1 MSGEAPRRLR
11 ILMINHE
18 FPPLGGGGGI
28 VTYHLG
34 REFVRRGHEVTLITS
49 GFDRLPRF
57 ELVEGVRVHRL
68 PALRRSRDVAKVYE
82 MLSFVLSGSIW
93 ALRNVDKLK
102 PDVVQVFFGI
112 PSGPIA
118 YLLKR
123 VAGVPYVVF
132 LGGRDV
138 PRPNPDPPHYKYLYA
153 LLRPAIR
160 AIWREAGAV
169 VACSRGLKELALE
182 TDPTVDIRVIPD
194 GIDLSRFRA
203 PRRPID
209 PDPVRVLSIG
219 RLIPRKGFHRLIAAL
234 PTVRRKA
241 HKRFVLEIVGDGPMM
256 GDLRRQAEELGVSDI
271 VRFSGTVPYER
282 LHERYESAHI
292 FTLCSSAE
300 GMPLVVLEA
309 MATGLPVVASKV
321 QGIEELVSDGVSG
334 FLIDDPS
341 DVEAIAEKLAELIDD
356 GELRLR
362 IGEEALRAVEKY
374 DWSNIAERYLRIYK
388 VVASKK

>member
-1 MSGEAPRRLR
+1 MRAGTSDALR
-11 ILMINHE
+11 ILMVNHE

-34 REFVRRGHEVTLITS
+34 REFVRRGHEVVLITS
-49 GFDRLPRF
+49 GFDRLPCF
-57 ELVEGVRVHRL
+57 QLVEGVRVHRL
-68 PALRRSRDVAKVYE
+68 PALRGSRDVAKVHE

-93 ALRNVDKLK
+93 ALRNVDKLR

-118 YLLKR
+118 YLLKKA
-123 VAGVPYVVF
+123 AGVPYVVF

-138 PRPNPDPPHYKYLYA
+138 PRPNPDPPHYRYLYA
-153 LLRPAIR
+153 ILKPAIR
-160 AIWREAGAV
+160 AIWRGAGAV
-169 VACSRGLKELALE
+169 VACSRGLKELALK
-182 TDPTVDIRVIPD
+182 TDPSVDIKVIPD
-194 GIDLSRFRA
+194 GIDLSKFRA
-203 PRRPID
+203 PKRPID

-234 PTVRRKA
+234 PALRRRA
-241 HKRFVLEIVGDGPMM
+241 SRRFILEIVGEGPMM
-256 GDLRRQAEELGVSDI
+256 GELKRMAEELGVSDI
-271 VRFSGTVPYER
+271 VRFVGSVPYER

-292 FTLCSSAE
+292 FALCSSAE

-309 MATGLPVVASKV
+309 MATGLPVVASRV
-321 QGIEELVSDGVSG
+321 QGIDELVSDGVNG

-341 DVEAIAEKLAELIDD
+341 DAEAIAEGLAKLIDD
-356 GELRLR
+356 GRLRLR
-362 IGEEALRAVEKY
+362 MGEEALRTVGRY